1 MLKKALV
8 VFGIVY
14 ILLAIL
20 DMGLLMSGSHHD
32 GSLLFG
38 TFKLDIIHDFIHLI
52 SGMVA
57 LGVAALGTYYY
68 ARLYFQVFGFVYA
81 AVAVIGFVQ
90 GHTVLGLFAINT
102 ADNYLHV
109 AIATASLGLG
119 FLTKK
124 VDGQGSATTPPS
136 K

>member
-1 MLKKALV
+1 MLKKALI
-8 VFGIVY
+8 VFGVVY
-14 ILLAIL
+14 IALAIFDIASL
-20 DMGLLMSGSHHD
+20 MGGSHHD

-38 TFKLDIIHDFIHLI
+38 TFKLDIIHDFVHLI

-57 LGVAALGTYYY
+57 LGIAAMGAYY

-90 GHTVLGLFAINT
+90 GHTVLGLFAINA

-109 AIATASLGLG
+109 AIAVASLALG

-124 VDGQGSATTPPS
+124 VDDRGGINTTPAR
-136 K
+136 